1 VEIVFELIRDSG
13 RLISAGL
20 DWFAAQGLPLQILS
34 AAAAL
39 AVLWV
44 LWILVRVLM
53 VALRA
58 AFRGL

>member
-1 VEIVFELIRDSG
+1 MFELIRDLG
-13 RLISAGL
+13 RLISAWQ
-20 DWFAAQGLPLQILS
+20 DWFAAQGLLLQILS